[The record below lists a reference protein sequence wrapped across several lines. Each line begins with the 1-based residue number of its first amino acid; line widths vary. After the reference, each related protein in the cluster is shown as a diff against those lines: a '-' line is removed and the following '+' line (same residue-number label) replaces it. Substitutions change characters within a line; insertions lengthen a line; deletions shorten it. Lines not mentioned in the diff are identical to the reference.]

1 MYRICTIQGGLNGSM
16 DVKSIIIIVV
26 CAVIIA
32 ALIAVPFFLRRR
44 NPGRTLSP
52 LGNAI
57 SWVLIYALF
66 SFMPISSHILELILR
81 VVILIIL
88 FAELFFTRK
97 LGSAGIAMPR
107 GSLFGFLFYVPMAAI
122 VGLFFVGGKNFSG
135 EVIVPIIEKTLL
147 FVAGEVIFTG
157 LLFKSL
163 SERNLLLAYASRMFI
178 MPIIVLAAGFFWKI
192 SSVMDLI
199 MMFVMNVSFGFMSAA
214 YFRKSGSI
222 LPLIVF
228 TAATAAL
235 SVICTIPVYIYIV
248 ISVIAAGYG
257 VWMLWRA

>member
-1 MYRICTIQGGLNGSM
+1 MGA
-16 DVKSIIIIVV
+16 KSIIIIVV

-57 SWVLIYALF
+57 SWVIIYALF
-66 SFMPISSHILELILR
+66 SFMPISSHILEVILR
-81 VVILIIL
+81 VAILISL
-88 FAELFFTRK
+88 LAGLFFSRK
-97 LGSAGIAMPR
+97 LGFAGITLPR
-107 GSLFGFLFYVPMAAI
+107 GSLFGFLFYIPMAAI
-122 VGLFFVGGKNFSG
+122 VGLFFVGDKNFSG
-135 EVIVPIIEKTLL
+135 EVIIPIIEKVLL

-157 LLFKSL
+157 LLFKAL
-163 SERNLLLAYASRMFI
+163 SERNLLLAYGSRIFV

-192 SSVMDLI
+192 GGVMDLI
-199 MMFVMNVSFGFMSAA
+199 MMFVMNASFGFMSAA

-222 LPLIVF
+222 LPLIAL

-235 SVICTIPVYIYIV
+235 SVICVIPVYMFIV

-257 VWMLWRA
+257 VWILWRA